1 MNYPISVRI
10 ARLYGCVSFG
20 GIPYRAK
27 TTLKLFVDANE
38 KTKAYSYEIS
48 NIEILKGVA
57 GFVTR
62 PSDKTSM
69 LVRILLN
76 GVCDVNGEPLLKRGI
91 FKSYEAGLNYHAAQ
105 MSAPTMKRVTGFSKE
120 GI

>member
-10 ARLYGCVSFG
+10 ARLYGCVSLG

-48 NIEILKGVA
+48 A
-57 GFVTR
+57 HST
-62 PSDKTSM
+62 
-69 LVRILLN
+69 
-76 GVCDVNGEPLLKRGI
+76 KRG
-91 FKSYEAGLNYHAAQ
+91 
-105 MSAPTMKRVTGFSKE
+105 M
-120 GI
+120 

>member
-48 NIEILKGVA
+48 NIKILKGVA

-76 GVCDVNGEPLLKRGI
+76 GVCAVNGEPLLKGA
-91 FKSYEAGLNYHAAQ
+91 SLNH
-105 MSAPTMKRVTGFSKE
+105 TKRDSIITPRRCQLRQ
-120 GI
+120 